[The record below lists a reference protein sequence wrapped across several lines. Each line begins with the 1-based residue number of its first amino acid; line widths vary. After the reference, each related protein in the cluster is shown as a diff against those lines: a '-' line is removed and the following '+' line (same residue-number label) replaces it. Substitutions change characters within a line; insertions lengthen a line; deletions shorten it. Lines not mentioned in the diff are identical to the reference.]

1 MASGELRKLFFRA
14 TGLVPA
20 GDYWSDLLV
29 NFSEFTNPAIYT
41 WPTAVVMVRDTFTV
55 SATADVRVVA
65 TFDVSMGGDSG
76 GIDDFVLE

>member
-1 MASGELRKLFFRA
+1 M
-14 TGLVPA
+14 V
-20 GDYWSDLLV
+20 D
-29 NFSEFTNPAIYT
+29 FSEFADPASCT

-55 SATADVRVVA
+55 SATADGRVVA

>member
-1 MASGELRKLFFRA
+1 MASGEIRKLVYRA
-14 TGLVPA
+14 TALVPA

-29 NFSEFTNPAIYT
+29 NFAEFTDPAIYT

-55 SATADVRVVA
+55 SATADGRVVA